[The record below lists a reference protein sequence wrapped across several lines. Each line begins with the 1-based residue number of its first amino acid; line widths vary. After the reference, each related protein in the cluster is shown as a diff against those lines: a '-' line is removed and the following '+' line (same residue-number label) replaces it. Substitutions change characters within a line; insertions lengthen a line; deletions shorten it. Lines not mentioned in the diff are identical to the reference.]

1 MLSAMGPR
9 RGAGQQQQPESAN
22 YGGNTMPNRREFDHI
37 GNYNFKVEIEG
48 VTVAAFREVGG
59 LEVTTEVVEFQDGD
73 DITTRKRPGRT
84 SYSNIVLKRGYI
96 ASDELWE
103 WMSKTIDGTVER
115 KSGSVILADDTGSE
129 IIRYN
134 FYEAWPCK
142 WKGFSLNG
150 MGTDVAI
157 EELEL
162 AIERFERG

>member
-1 MLSAMGPR
+1 
-9 RGAGQQQQPESAN
+9 
-22 YGGNTMPNRREFDHI
+22 MPNRREFDHI

-48 VTVAAFREVGG
+48 VTVAAFQEVGG

-84 SYSNIVLKRGYI
+84 SYSNLVLKRGYI
-96 ASDELWE
+96 ATDELWE